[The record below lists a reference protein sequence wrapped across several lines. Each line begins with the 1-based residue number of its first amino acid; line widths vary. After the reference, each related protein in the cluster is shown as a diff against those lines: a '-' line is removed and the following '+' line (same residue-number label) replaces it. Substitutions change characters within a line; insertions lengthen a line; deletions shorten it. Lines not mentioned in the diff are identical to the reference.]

1 MSGNDLN
8 LPECSTQEKDDLTK
22 LYTRYAARE
31 RILERLLK
39 NADEQG
45 ILLLID
51 LDDFC
56 RINQQYG
63 QTYADSVLKQ
73 VGSQIHTNFMV
84 KDIVARM
91 AFDIFLVYC
100 PELSDTGKVEKLIR
114 RLKDRLEKYIQLRD
128 ESVIRF
134 SAGAAVFP

>member
-1 MSGNDLN
+1 MNIQGNNNSVGGLLMSGNDLN
-8 LPECSTQEKDDLTK
+8 LSEGNTQEKDDLTK

-45 ILLLID
+45 VLLLID

-63 QTYADSVLKQ
+63 
-73 VGSQIHTNFMV
+73 
-84 KDIVARM
+84 
-91 AFDIFLVYC
+91 
-100 PELSDTGKVEKLIR
+100 
-114 RLKDRLEKYIQLRD
+114 
-128 ESVIRF
+128 
-134 SAGAAVFP
+134 

>member
-1 MSGNDLN
+1 MSGNALN
-8 LPECSTQEKDDLTK
+8 LPEGSTQEKDDLTK

-45 ILLLID
+45 MLLLID

-63 QTYADSVLKQ
+63 KTYADSVLKQ
-73 VGSQIHTNFMV
+73 VGSLE
-84 KDIVARM
+84 ARWC
-91 AFDIFLVYC
+91 LVVSNEPC
-100 PELSDTGKVEKLIR
+100 RKLAGKLLRFCGIR
-114 RLKDRLEKYIQLRD
+114 RIKNKKRT
-128 ESVIRF
+128 
-134 SAGAAVFP
+134 FPGERAPRNVLFYF

>member
-8 LPECSTQEKDDLTK
+8 LPECSTQEKDDLTT

-45 ILLLID
+45 VLLLID

-84 KDIVARM
+84 KDIVAQIGR
-91 AFDIFLVYC
+91 AHV
-100 PELSDTGKVEKLIR
+100 
-114 RLKDRLEKYIQLRD
+114 
-128 ESVIRF
+128 
-134 SAGAAVFP
+134 

>member
-8 LPECSTQEKDDLTK
+8 LSEGNTQEKDDLTK

-45 ILLLID
+45 VLLLID

-84 KDIVARM
+84 QG
-91 AFDIFLVYC
+91 YC
-100 PELSDTGKVEKLIR
+100 CTDGI
-114 RLKDRLEKYIQLRD
+114 
-128 ESVIRF
+128 
-134 SAGAAVFP
+134 